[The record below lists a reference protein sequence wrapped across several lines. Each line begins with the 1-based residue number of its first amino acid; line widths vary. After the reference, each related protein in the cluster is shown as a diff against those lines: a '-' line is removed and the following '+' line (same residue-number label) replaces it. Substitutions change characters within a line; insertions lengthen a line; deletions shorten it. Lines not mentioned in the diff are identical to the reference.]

1 MKKLLLAK
9 LLCFFCSG
17 LNAAEVEVI
26 DTQLLPMF
34 DQQQEGQLLTV
45 TLKPGESSTAHRH
58 NAHTFVYVIEGSV
71 IMQLKGSDPV
81 TLAVGDNF
89 YESPDDIHLMSDNA
103 SKIESAKFVVFF
115 VKPKGAVATELVQ

>member
-9 LLCFFCSG
+9 LLCFCCSG
-17 LNAAEVEVI
+17 LNAAEVEII

-45 TLKPGESSTAHRH
+45 TLKPGESSIAHRH

-81 TLAVGDNF
+81 TLNVGDSF